1 MDVIDLVFLIFTIK
15 LVKDVEDEYDLVEE
29 AFLME
34 QNDVEDPIIDD
45 YEINYNQLS
54 EVKQIKA

>member
-1 MDVIDLVFLIFTIK
+1 MDVIVLVSLIFIITT
-15 LVKDVEDEYDLVEE
+15 VKDVEDDYDFVEE
-29 AFLME
+29 AILME